1 MRLPAHKT
9 KIVCTIGPAS
19 RAEAVL
25 ERLMLQGMN
34 VARLNF
40 AHGTLQGHKED
51 IRRIRAVAARLQRH
65 CLIMVDLPG
74 PKIRI
79 GNLLDEPLLL
89 EKGEAVIL
97 TVEELVGTPGKI
109 PVEYKRLPESVGP
122 GSPIFLNDGFI
133 QLRVEKVS
141 GEDVFCRTVIGG
153 PLFSHKGLNLPGV
166 KLFADAVSETD
177 LEFVAFALQEGVAVF
192 GVSFVET
199 ADDIRKVK
207 AFARKRGQ
215 SVYVVAKIE
224 RAEAMD
230 NFDAILSAADA
241 IMIARGDLG
250 VQIPLQDVPAVQ
262 KKLIHKANLLGR
274 PVITATQ
281 MLLSMTENI
290 RPTRAE
296 VSDVANAILDGTDA
310 VMLSEETAIGRYPVE
325 VVEMI
330 NKIAISAERER
341 KALRA
346 LADLSAYFGTG
357 AASGNTAVEDMVS
370 LNAVE
375 SARALDARYILTKTR
390 SDSAPRLIARFKPDC
405 WILACGGDEKNNDFL
420 GLSYGV
426 HPVCLD
432 CEANVFADKA
442 MRFMSKAGMVEK
454 DASVILIEDESTKD
468 SHRTDSLKIISVCP
482 ESRGGENLP
491 SVVRGAPPSEKRMKD
506 RNLGPGVI
514 DA

>member
-19 RAEAVL
+19 RTEVVL

-51 IRRIRAVAARLQRH
+51 IRRIRAVAARLQRY

-79 GNLLDEPLLL
+79 GKLLDEPLLL
-89 EKGEAVIL
+89 EKGDAVIL
-97 TVEELVGTPGKI
+97 TVKDLVGTLGRI
-109 PVEYKRLPESVGP
+109 PVEYKRLPESVTP
-122 GSPIFLNDGFI
+122 GSLIFLNDGFI
-133 QLRVEKVS
+133 QLLVEKVS
-141 GEDVFCRTVIGG
+141 GEEVFCRTVIGG

-207 AFARKRGQ
+207 GFAQKRGQ
-215 SVYVVAKIE
+215 SVFVVAKIE
-224 RAEAMD
+224 RAEAIN

-325 VVEMI
+325 VIEMM

-341 KALRA
+341 KAIRA
-346 LADLSAYFGTG
+346 LADLPAYFRTG
-357 AASGNTAVEDMVS
+357 AASGNTAVEDIVS

-375 SARALDARYILTKTR
+375 SARALNVRYILTKTR
-390 SDSAPRLIARFKPDC
+390 SNNAPRLIARFKPDC
-405 WILACGGDEKNNDFL
+405 WILACGGDEKNNNFL

-432 CEANVFADKA
+432 CETIVFTDKA
-442 MRFMSKAGMVEK
+442 VRFMPKAGMVEK
-454 DASVILIEDESTKD
+454 DASVIVVEAESTTD
-468 SHRTDSLKIISVCP
+468 LHRTDSLKIISVCP
-482 ESRGGENLP
+482 KKGGENLLP
-491 SVVRGAPPSEKRMKD
+491 VVCGAPPSEKQMK
-506 RNLGPGVI
+506 NQNCKPKGT